1 MAGMA
6 LLHCLEA
13 YARGNLMGV
22 QSTQRDWSPYLA
34 HFTQWSA
41 MRELRALLKRSSAAP
56 LAPAAGVATGEPA
69 AGGASG
75 AGLASGSSAASQ
87 GPEPIQARVDRL
99 LDVADGKSWQIVTQ
113 ILDSRRL
120 LARSPGEKHF
130 IPPCVCLSECT
141 LPGLVSLAERY
152 GRFGFVF
159 SKREVFDA
167 GGRPCLYVGRDEYT
181 ALAQLGRA
189 RPIETPEG
197 RLYALS
203 NIYEPPRSGAKPQ
216 DYTHE
221 REWRVFGDV
230 AFETTALRALV
241 APTRYVPLLLERLP
255 GVSVIPIDM
264 LFSWGA

>member
-1 MAGMA
+1 MA

-41 MRELRALLKRSSAAP
+41 MRELRALLK
-56 LAPAAGVATGEPA
+56 APAAAPSA
-69 AGGASG
+69 PGG
-75 AGLASGSSAASQ
+75 LTAASASEL
-87 GPEPIQARVDRL
+87 PEPIQSRVERL
-99 LDVADGKSWQIVTQ
+99 LDVADGKSWQVVSQ
-113 ILDSRRL
+113 ILDGGRL
-120 LARSPGEKHF
+120 LARSPSEKHS

-141 LPGLVSLAERY
+141 LPGLVSLSERY

-181 ALAQLGRA
+181 ALAQLGRDKA
-189 RPIETPEG
+189 ADSAEG

-221 REWRVFGDV
+221 REWRVFGDITF
-230 AFETTALRALV
+230 ATTALRAMV
-241 APTRYVPLLLERLP
+241 APTRFVPRLLERLE